1 MDRLNMKELLT
12 RMIEEG
18 ASDLHIVVGAPPI
31 IRLHGSVE
39 PLQGYKRLTNEMT
52 QELIYS
58 VMNEDQVSEFESTK
72 ECDLSFGIDG
82 LSRFR

>member
-39 PLQGYKRLTNEMT
+39 PLQLS
-52 QELIYS
+52 LIH
-58 VMNEDQVSEFESTK
+58 
-72 ECDLSFGIDG
+72 I
-82 LSRFR
+82 